1 MRALVRCC
9 LLLGSLASSPVLL
22 CAEGDVVAIVS
33 AKSEV
38 TALTPAQVA
47 DIFLGRVSR
56 FPSGGKAVALDL
68 PEGSATRDNFYAQF
82 ASKSPAQVKA
92 HWSKI
97 IFTGRGQPP
106 EALPD
111 GPQAL
116 ERVARDPSA
125 IAYVDRR
132 LVDDRVRVVSP

>member
-1 MRALVRCC
+1 MRAVVRTC
-9 LLLGSLASSPVLL
+9 LLLGLLAVSPLSLA
-22 CAEGDVVAIVS
+22 AQGDVVAIVS
-33 AKSEV
+33 AKSDV

-56 FPSGGKAVALDL
+56 FPSGGQAVALDL
-68 PEGSATRDNFYAQF
+68 PEGSVTRDTFYEQF

-111 GPQAL
+111 GLQAL
-116 ERVARDPSA
+116 ARVARDPSA
-125 IAYVDRR
+125 IAYVERR
-132 LVDDRVRVVSP
+132 LVDDTVRVVSP